1 MVYCIALGLLF
12 SVNTNGQFV
21 GLAEM
26 IGPVTNS
33 KDTQEALLDLAAADL
48 DNDGSIRYASML
60 VTLYN
65 LNTFCVAEI
74 CLYWCFFELLVAFC
88 CCYFSLAGCSFD
100 AGFVVMSYHTHVM
113 MLWLTCG
120 LGIDTN
126 SVC

>member
-33 KDTQEALLDLAAADL
+33 RDTQEALLDLAAADL

-74 CLYWCFFELLVAFC
+74 CLYWCFLSCLLH
-88 CCYFSLAGCSFD
+88 
-100 AGFVVMSYHTHVM
+100 FVVVIF
-113 MLWLTCG
+113 LWQG
-120 LGIDTN
+120 VGY
-126 SVC
+126 